1 MSLLDT
7 FTNLSS
13 GDQIREA
20 EELLKKLEETE
31 LTSEQLALV
40 VRLHEILRQLDSN
53 NSTGLFI

>member
-31 LTSEQLALV
+31 LTPEQLALV
-40 VRLHEILRQLDSN
+40 IRLHEILRQLDSSN
-53 NSTGLFI
+53 TTGLFI